1 VKRSSVKST
10 ETPESGTIT
19 PDDVDPRLRAIS
31 TASIRNEAVE
41 TVRLA
46 LEALEELKQID
57 ESLYGLFVATKQD
70 SDPDM
75 AAAKL
80 RLIWDGAFRPL
91 VVLLE
96 FCRNLAAGVAQDMPP
111 ADADFDFGDFEA
123 QEEKSFEL
131 DIGDIGEL
139 VAGLDGQ
146 GGQRSEAE
154 RWGEVKEKVSAI
166 EYGLRTQLDDA
177 TERRQVALASGQ
189 TGHVLALLD
198 DATSSASEGIHALV
212 TAVYAAFAPDA
223 DTSTLVPEYMTS
235 LKRALMV
242 RKGIAE
248 LSARL
253 TPLNDALQ
261 ANDVGRHA
269 ESLEGIK
276 AVLSSYVRGD
286 VCRMMRAAD
295 RWELVQFDQRLEE
308 QSPAAARLTAEGLV
322 KYLESLGAINQ
333 REVLLKHDQSV
344 LGELREASTNARE
357 LMEIS
362 PRTAHEMLVKACRSA
377 LALRGRHPATDAM
390 LVKLATIDL
399 TASSPSQSPA
409 LLERLEQLLAASG
422 A

>member
-1 VKRSSVKST
+1 M
-10 ETPESGTIT
+10 
-19 PDDVDPRLRAIS
+19 RAIS
-31 TASIRNEAVE
+31 TPSIRNEAVE

-46 LEALEELKQID
+46 LDALEELKKID
-57 ESLYGLFVATKQD
+57 ESLYGLFVATKAEPA
-70 SDPDM
+70 DPEM

-91 VVLLE
+91 ITLLE
-96 FCRNLAAGVAQDMPP
+96 YCRNLAAGVAQDIPP

-123 QEEKSFEL
+123 HEEKSFEL
-131 DIGDIGEL
+131 DLGDIGAL
-139 VAGLDGQ
+139 VAGLDGD
-146 GGQRSEAE
+146 GGQRPEAD
-154 RWGEVKEKVSAI
+154 RWAEVKEKVSAI
-166 EYGLRTQLDDA
+166 EYGLKTQLDDA
-177 TERRQVALASGQ
+177 TERRQVALASGM
-189 TGHVLALLD
+189 TGQVLALLD
-198 DATSSASEGIHALV
+198 DTTSSASEGIHALV
-212 TAVYAAFAPDA
+212 SAVYAAFAPDA
-223 DTSTLVPEYMTS
+223 DTSTLVPETMTT

-261 ANDVGRHA
+261 GSDLGRHP

-276 AVLSSYVRGD
+276 AVLRSYVRGD
-286 VCRMMRAAD
+286 VCRAMRAAD

-308 QSPAAARLTAEGLV
+308 EPPGLARLTAEGLV

-333 REVLLKHDQSV
+333 REVLVKHDQGV
-344 LGELREASTNARE
+344 LGEVREASTNARE

-390 LVKLATIDL
+390 LVKLATLDL
-399 TASSPSQSPA
+399 AASSPSQSPA
-409 LLERLEQLLAASG
+409 LLERLEQLLEATG